1 MPVVVTG
8 ASGYVGRALVS
19 HLSERGG
26 QVRAYVRRR
35 EVVDPLRALGAKVAV
50 GSLLDAGTLATVM
63 SDAHTVCHL
72 AGGLALGSDAAY
84 EEANLATTRAVL
96 DAAEEAELRRV
107 LFLSYPGADPGSG
120 NAYLRTKGM
129 AEQAVRASGREHVIL
144 RSTHVYGPG
153 SRWLDEMRRAVS
165 GRLATVLGTGRQR
178 LAPVYISDVVAV
190 LAGADDRDRVVSGTW
205 GVQGPDEVT
214 ADDLADLLAGRP
226 KRKAHVGPGMAR
238 LAGRLTGR
246 RYSAAMLEI
255 LAADSLADAPDA
267 SSEFGVR
274 ATPLGDGLRSSGV
287 PVPG

>member
-8 ASGYVGRALVS
+8 ASGFVGHALVS
-19 HLSERGG
+19 HLAERGA

-35 EVVDPLRALGAKVAV
+35 EAMDPLRTLGAKVAV

-72 AGGLALGSDAAY
+72 AGGLSLDSDAAY

-120 NAYLRTKGM
+120 NAYLRTKGL
-129 AEQAVRASGREHVIL
+129 AEEAVRGSGREHVIL

-153 SRWLDEMRRAVS
+153 SRWLEEMRRAAS
-165 GRLATVLGTGRQR
+165 GRPATVLGTGRQR
-178 LAPVYISDVVAV
+178 LAPVFVADVVAV

-205 GVQGPDEVT
+205 GLQGPDVIT
-214 ADDLADLLAGRP
+214 ADDLADVLAGRP
-226 KRKAHVGPGMAR
+226 KRKTHVGPGMAR
-238 LAGRLTGR
+238 IAGRLTGR

-267 SSEFGVR
+267 ASEFGVR
-274 ATPLGDGLRSSGV
+274 TTPLQQGLRSSGI
-287 PVPG
+287 PVPS